1 MNDTNNSEFLSFGQY
16 LKNERLQQG
25 IDLKRISNETK
36 ISVTNLSHI
45 EMENYADLPAEIFM
59 KSYLRSYA
67 TCLGMNSDEVI
78 HRYLIGRSAYNAV
91 TRNNEKFKPSRFR
104 FHPGLLIFFSLLSAF
119 ILFYALVIHRTPSI
133 PHSDQPEMPQEVKKE
148 DKEADLDTKE
158 VSSAPLPAA
167 IDNQNRDVFSEK
179 LILTIETIE
188 NTWIKIIIDEQNP
201 REYSLKPKD
210 RLTLEATRG
219 YNLLIGNGAGV
230 YLTLNEKP
238 VNIPAKSGQ
247 VVNVQLP

>member
-25 IDLKRISNETK
+25 IDLDRISKETK

-45 EMENYADLPAEIFM
+45 EMENYGDLPAEVFM

-67 TCLGMNSDEVI
+67 AYLGMNSDEVI
-78 HRYLIGRSAYNAV
+78 RRYLIGQSAYDAV
-91 TRNNEKFKPSRFR
+91 TRNNDKINPSRFK
-104 FHPGLLIFFSLLSAF
+104 FNTGLFIFFSLLSAF

-133 PHSDQPEMPQEVKKE
+133 PHSDQPVKARNVKQE
-148 DKEADLDTKE
+148 DKEADLDTKQI
-158 VSSAPLPAA
+158 SSVPRQTA
-167 IDNQNRDVFSEK
+167 IESQKREALTEK
-179 LILTIETIE
+179 LILTIDTVEK
-188 NTWIKIIIDEQNP
+188 TWIKIIIDEQKP

-210 RLTLEATRG
+210 RLTLEASRG

-238 VNIPAKSGQ
+238 VNIPAESGQ